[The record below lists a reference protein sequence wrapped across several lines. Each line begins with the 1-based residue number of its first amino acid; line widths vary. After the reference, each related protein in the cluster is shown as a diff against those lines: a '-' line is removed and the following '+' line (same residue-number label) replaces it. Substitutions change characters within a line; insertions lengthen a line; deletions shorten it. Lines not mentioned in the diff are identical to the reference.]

1 MLIEPHLLPRAANR
15 VPLTPVDFLVRSME
29 VYPSRPAVTWNERR
43 WDYREFGRLVGRFVR
58 FLRVSGVGAGDV
70 VSVMASNRPE
80 MLAAH
85 FAVPMIGA
93 VLNTINTRL
102 DIETVGY
109 ILAHSQSRLVIA
121 DPQCATVASKAA
133 ATAGV
138 KCVELTDDNFS
149 TKATALDL
157 LTDDGAP
164 FDIDLSAITDEWQPL
179 CLNYTSGTT
188 GRPKGVVYHHRGGYL
203 NALGNVLALGLN
215 TRSVYLWTLPM
226 FHCNGWCHTW
236 AVTAVGGLH
245 VCLDRP
251 DPALI
256 FPAIETYGVTHL
268 SCAPVI
274 LYMMLNHPARE
285 ACKPSRRIMIATG
298 GAAPTS
304 ALIAQFDKL
313 GFDLTHLYG
322 LTESYG
328 PATLREL
335 TDEER
340 KQPASVVSAELAK
353 QGVRH
358 VTAVRSRVVDGRGQD
373 VPMDGVTLGEIV
385 LRGNTLMA
393 GYYRDPETTEQA
405 FRSDVFHTGDLA
417 VRHPDGNIEIRDRS
431 KDIIIS
437 GGENISSLEIESVL
451 HQYPAVLLAAVVAA
465 PHKKWG
471 ETPVAFLE
479 LRDGFDPSEDDLRS
493 FCRERLAGYK
503 VPARFVRLEL
513 PKTATGK
520 VQKFTLREKARE
532 LLDQDG

>member
-1 MLIEPHLLPRAANR
+1 MLVEPHLLRRAANHA
-15 VPLTPVDFLVRSME
+15 PLTPVDFLARSME
-29 VYPSRPAVTWNERR
+29 VYPHRPAVAWNGRR
-43 WDYREFGRLVGRFVR
+43 WSYQEFGRIVGRFVR
-58 FLRVSGVGAGDV
+58 FLRASGVVAGDV

-85 FAVPMIGA
+85 YAVPMIGA

-102 DIETVGY
+102 DSETVRY
-109 ILAHSQSRLVIA
+109 ILAHSESRLVIA
-121 DPQCATVASKAA
+121 DPQCAAVVSEASVA
-133 ATAGV
+133 AGTTCIV
-138 KCVELTDDNFS
+138 LADGNAVAGT
-149 TKATALDL
+149 TTIDL
-157 LTDDGAP
+157 LSDDGVA
-164 FDIDLSAITDEWQPL
+164 FEIDLSAITDEWQPI

-188 GRPKGVVYHHRGGYL
+188 GQPKGVVYHHRGAYL
-203 NALGNVLALGLN
+203 NAVGNVLALGLN
-215 TRSVYLWTLPM
+215 ARSVYLWTLPM

-236 AVTAVGGLH
+236 AVTAAGGLH

-256 FPAIETYGVTHL
+256 FPAIATYDVTHL
-268 SCAPVI
+268 SCAPVV

-285 ACKPSRRIMIATG
+285 TRNPNQRILVATG

-304 ALIAQFDKL
+304 TLIAKFHAL

-328 PATLREL
+328 PATLRDL
-335 TDEER
+335 TEEER
-340 KQPASVVSAELAK
+340 KQPADVLAVELAK

-358 VTAVRSRVVDGRGQD
+358 LTAARSRVVDESGRD
-373 VPMDGVTLGEIV
+373 VPMDGKTLGEIV

-393 GYYRDPETTEQA
+393 GYYRDPETTEHA
-405 FRSDVFHTGDLA
+405 FRSGAFHTSDLA
-417 VRHPDGNIEIRDRS
+417 VRYPDGNIEIRDRS

-437 GGENISSLEIESVL
+437 GGENISSLEVESVL
-451 HQYPAVLLAAVVAA
+451 HQHPAVLLAAVVAA
-465 PHKKWG
+465 PHEKWG

-479 LRDGFDPSEDDLRS
+479 LRDGAHPSEDELRS

-503 VPARFVRLEL
+503 VPSRFIPLEL

-520 VQKFTLREKARE
+520 IQKFALREEARR
-532 LLDQDG
+532 LPD